1 MYEILQLQWIK
12 MLIEYNLDKVKKK
25 KEVLSLQTPGN
36 IKGVV

>member
-1 MYEILQLQWIK
+1 MYEILQLQLIK
-12 MLIEYNLDKVKKK
+12 MLIEYNLDKGKK